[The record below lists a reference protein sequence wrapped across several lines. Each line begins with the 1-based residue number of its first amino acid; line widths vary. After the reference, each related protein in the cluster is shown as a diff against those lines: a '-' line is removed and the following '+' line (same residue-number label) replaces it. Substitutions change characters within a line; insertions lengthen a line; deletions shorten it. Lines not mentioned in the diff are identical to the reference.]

1 MTTPIVRSTLPELLA
16 GLLLALVIGLW
27 SAALLGLGPEPLAWT
42 FSRLS
47 GVAGYAALAAS
58 VALGAL
64 MGNRLV
70 PAWLAK
76 PLQYG
81 WHGILAGAGLAATV
95 AHLAFVMVDAR
106 YPQTPLGVLVP
117 GAATYAP
124 FALAL
129 GTLAL
134 YAMVTVQLSFANR
147 KRLAARTWRALHLL
161 AYPAFALATGH
172 AVLAGSDALPWL
184 YLPALALVGGTTALR
199 FLERRT
205 LLT

>member
-1 MTTPIVRSTLPELLA
+1 MTTPTVRSSLPELLA
-16 GLLLALVIGLW
+16 GLLLALLAGLW

-42 FSRLS
+42 FARLS
-47 GVAGYAALAAS
+47 GVVGYAALAAS
-58 VALGAL
+58 VVLGAL
-64 MGNRLV
+64 MGSRLV

-95 AHLAFVMVDAR
+95 AHVAFVMVDAR
-106 YPQTPLGVLVP
+106 YPQTPLAVLVP

-129 GTLAL
+129 GTVAL
-134 YAMVTVQLSFANR
+134 YLVATVQLSIANR
-147 KRLAARTWRALHLL
+147 KRLATRTWRALHLL

-172 AVLAGSDALPWL
+172 AVLAASDALPWL
-184 YLPALALVGGTTALR
+184 YLPALGLVGGTTALR

>member
-1 MTTPIVRSTLPELLA
+1 MTTSTARSTLPELLA
-16 GLLLALVIGLW
+16 GMLLALVAGLW
-27 SAALLGLGPEPLAWT
+27 SAALLRLGPEPLAWT
-42 FSRLS
+42 FARLS

-58 VALGAL
+58 VVLGAL
-64 MGNRLV
+64 MGSRIV
-70 PAWLAK
+70 PTWLAK

-95 AHLAFVMVDAR
+95 AHVAFVMVDAR

-129 GTLAL
+129 GTVAL
-134 YAMVTVQLSFANR
+134 YAMATVQLSIANR
-147 KRLAARTWRALHLL
+147 KRLATRTWRALHLL

-184 YLPALALVGGTTALR
+184 YLPALGLVGGTTALR
-199 FLERRT
+199 FVERRT
-205 LLT
+205 LVS